1 MFSNRKT
8 FLHLGALA
16 LLGVTGLRAQ
26 APAAPAPAAPAPAAP
41 APAPAPAAETV
52 PDLPA
57 LQAAARAAEQKLP
70 TPVVLPQTYFDL
82 TPLQRDRWRKF
93 LPHTLLKLTR
103 RERVEIVV
111 LGDAILDGAKTEP
124 GVDPVLKSFAGVF
137 AKKLATQFYYTGGV
151 RVIRPGGKLRDKE
164 SKVIGPEILIQ
175 PVQTSSIISA
185 ASALSSVGFQ
195 GKPDLVLVAQ
205 GLEDG
210 LAGVSAADVAVAF
223 RSLLDTAR
231 GKRLEVIVAG
241 PIPQAADPEEASL
254 ALTRGPSSVL
264 REASARA
271 DVIFSDLGDMS
282 RLLNAPSGAKG
293 ADQIFPALMQEYQ
306 SLLNLIPA
314 RGVMTPTTG
323 MHAEMGRILFQDV
336 MQGAPG
342 VPWKINAAKATLAGQ
357 GQLTLE
363 FELANPRSEP
373 LAVTLLPLVPAG
385 FKPKD
390 TNPEI
395 ELAAGAKQAVKLNYA
410 ITDTRHLP
418 LTDGEMRLPV
428 LVIAGKQSRIE
439 DIAVPL
445 RPFSITWN
453 ARVAFNQESEFS
465 PELEIENSTGS
476 KLSASWESNWGGKL
490 QEGKIALEAD
500 GSEVLKLALPLP
512 AGGSL
517 PWRRVLPLKLA
528 LNTSGVRQIF
538 DRDIEITR
546 NMGLKESVPL
556 TAADGQESA
565 VKLRAD
571 ADSMKLFLTLDL
583 AGVSLV
589 DDSDGKAFELLL
601 NLDARSYGER
611 QTPGATAALRITGK
625 AADGDAAVDPIA
637 PWAFGS
643 GYAAV
648 FEPKE
653 IRASLTSS
661 AGGGRRLTITLP
673 KSYLYRHEWAL
684 GNGNSQ
690 LGLNVRLNGGGRD
703 YFLTRCR
710 RQGDDAE
717 SLSVLE
723 LTDKPTQR
731 WTVRVE

>member
-1 MFSNRKT
+1 
-8 FLHLGALA
+8 
-16 LLGVTGLRAQ
+16 
-26 APAAPAPAAPAPAAP
+26 
-41 APAPAPAAETV
+41 
-52 PDLPA
+52 
-57 LQAAARAAEQKLP
+57 
-70 TPVVLPQTYFDL
+70 
-82 TPLQRDRWRKF
+82 
-93 LPHTLLKLTR
+93 
-103 RERVEIVV
+103 
-111 LGDAILDGAKTEP
+111 
-124 GVDPVLKSFAGVF
+124 
-137 AKKLATQFYYTGGV
+137 
-151 RVIRPGGKLRDKE
+151 
-164 SKVIGPEILIQ
+164 
-175 PVQTSSIISA
+175 ISA
-185 ASALSSVGFQ
+185 ASALSTVGFQ
-195 GKPDLVLVAQ
+195 GQPDVVLVAQ

-271 DVIFSDLGDMS
+271 DVIFSDLGDLS
-282 RLLNAPSGAKG
+282 RLIETPPGAKG

-306 SLLNLIPA
+306 SLLNLLPSQ
-314 RGVMTPTTG
+314 GVMTPTTG

-336 MQGAPG
+336 MQGAPS
-342 VPWKINAAKATLAGQ
+342 VPWKISAAKATLAGQ
-357 GQLTLE
+357 GQLKLE
-363 FELANPRSEP
+363 FELANTRRDP
-373 LAVTLLPLVPAG
+373 LNVTLLPLVPAG
-385 FKPKD
+385 LKPKD

-395 ELAAGAKQAVKLNYA
+395 QLAAGAKQTVQLTYA
-410 ITDTRHLP
+410 ITDTRYLP

-439 DIAVPL
+439 DIVVPL

-453 ARVAFNQESEFS
+453 ARAAFNQEAEFS

-476 KLSASWESNWGGKL
+476 SLSASWESNWGGKS

-512 AGGSL
+512 AEGRL
-517 PWRRVLPLKLA
+517 PLRRVLPLKLA
-528 LNTSGVRQIF
+528 LNSNGVRQIF

-556 TAADGQESA
+556 TAADG
-565 VKLRAD
+565 
-571 ADSMKLFLTLDL
+571 
-583 AGVSLV
+583 
-589 DDSDGKAFELLL
+589 
-601 NLDARSYGER
+601 
-611 QTPGATAALRITGK
+611 PAALRITGK
-625 AADGDAAVDPIA
+625 AADGDATVDPIA

-648 FEPKE
+648 FESKE
-653 IRASLTSS
+653 IQASLSSS

-690 LGLNVRLNGGGRD
+690 LGLNVRFNGGGRD
-703 YFLTRCR
+703 YFLTRSR

>member
-26 APAAPAPAAPAPAAP
+26 APAAPAPAAPAPAA
-41 APAPAPAAETV
+41 ETV

-57 LQAAARAAEQKLP
+57 LQAAARAIEEKLP
-70 TPVVLPQTYFDL
+70 SPAVLPQTYFDL
-82 TPLQRDRWRKF
+82 TPVQRDRWRKF
-93 LPHTLLKLTR
+93 LPQTLLKLTR

-111 LGDAILDGAKTEP
+111 LGDAILDGAKAEP

-137 AKKLATQFYYTGGV
+137 AKKLAAQFYYTGGV
-151 RVIRPGGKLRDKE
+151 RVIRPGAKLRAKE
-164 SKVIGPEILIQ
+164 SMVIGPEILIQ

-185 ASALSSVGFQ
+185 ASALSTVGFQ
-195 GKPDLVLVAQ
+195 GQPDVVLVAQ

-264 REASARA
+264 REACARA
-271 DVIFSDLGDMS
+271 DVIFSDLGDLS
-282 RLLNAPSGAKG
+282 RLLETPPGAKG

-306 SLLNLIPA
+306 SLLNLLPA
-314 RGVMTPTTG
+314 LGVMTPTTG

-336 MQGAPG
+336 MQGAPA
-342 VPWKINAAKATLAGQ
+342 VPWKISAAKATLAGQ

-363 FELANPRSEP
+363 FELANTRREP
-373 LAVTLLPLVPAG
+373 LNVTLLPLVPAG
-385 FKPKD
+385 LKPKD
-390 TNPEI
+390 TNPELQ
-395 ELAAGAKQAVKLNYA
+395 LAAGAKQTVLLNYA
-410 ITDTRHLP
+410 ITDTRYLP
-418 LTDGEMRLPV
+418 LTDGTMRLPV

-439 DIAVPL
+439 DIAVTL

-453 ARVAFNQESEFS
+453 ARAAFNLETEFS
-465 PELEIENSTGS
+465 PELEVENSTGAS
-476 KLSASWESNWGGKL
+476 LSASWESNWGGKS

-512 AGGSL
+512 AEGRL
-517 PWRRVLPLKLA
+517 PLRRVLPLKLA
-528 LNTSGVRQIF
+528 LNSNGVRQIF

-565 VKLRAD
+565 VTLRAD

-583 AGVSLV
+583 TGVSLV
-589 DDSDGKAFELLL
+589 DDSSGKAFELLL

-611 QTPGATAALRITGK
+611 QTPGATSALRITGK
-625 AADGDAAVDPIA
+625 AADGDATVDPIA

-653 IRASLTSS
+653 IQASLSSS

-690 LGLNVRLNGGGRD
+690 LGLNVRFNGGGRD
-703 YFLTRCR
+703 YFLTRSR

>member
-26 APAAPAPAAPAPAAP
+26 APAAPAPAAPAPAA
-41 APAPAPAAETV
+41 ETV

-57 LQAAARAAEQKLP
+57 LQAAARAIEEKLP
-70 TPVVLPQTYFDL
+70 SPAVLPQTYFDL
-82 TPLQRDRWRKF
+82 TPVQRDRWRKF
-93 LPHTLLKLTR
+93 LPQTLLKLTR

-111 LGDAILDGAKTEP
+111 LGDAILDGAKAEP

-137 AKKLATQFYYTGGV
+137 AKKLAAQFYYTGGV
-151 RVIRPGGKLRDKE
+151 RVIRPGAKLRAKE
-164 SKVIGPEILIQ
+164 SMVIGPEILIQ

-185 ASALSSVGFQ
+185 ASALSTVGFQ
-195 GKPDLVLVAQ
+195 GQPDVVLVAQ

-264 REASARA
+264 REACARA
-271 DVIFSDLGDMS
+271 DVIFSDLGDLS
-282 RLLNAPSGAKG
+282 RLLETPPGAKG

-306 SLLNLIPA
+306 SLLNLLPA
-314 RGVMTPTTG
+314 LGVMTPTTG

-336 MQGAPG
+336 MQGAPA
-342 VPWKINAAKATLAGQ
+342 VPWKISAAKATLAGQ

-363 FELANPRSEP
+363 FELANTRREP
-373 LAVTLLPLVPAG
+373 LNVTLLPLVPAG
-385 FKPKD
+385 LKPKD
-390 TNPEI
+390 TNPELQ
-395 ELAAGAKQAVKLNYA
+395 LAAGAKQTVLLNYA
-410 ITDTRHLP
+410 ITDTRYLP
-418 LTDGEMRLPV
+418 LTDGTMRLPV

-439 DIAVPL
+439 DIAVTL

-453 ARVAFNQESEFS
+453 ARAAFNLETEFS
-465 PELEIENSTGS
+465 PELEVENSTGAS
-476 KLSASWESNWGGKL
+476 LSASWESNWGGKS

-512 AGGSL
+512 AEGRL
-517 PWRRVLPLKLA
+517 PLRRVLPLKLA
-528 LNTSGVRQIF
+528 LNSNGVRQIF

-565 VKLRAD
+565 VTLRAD

-583 AGVSLV
+583 TGVSLV
-589 DDSDGKAFELLL
+589 DDSSGKAFELLL

-611 QTPGATAALRITGK
+611 QTPGATSALRITGK
-625 AADGDAAVDPIA
+625 AADGDATVDPIA

-653 IRASLTSS
+653 IQASLSSS

-690 LGLNVRLNGGGRD
+690 LGLNVRFNGGGRD
-703 YFLTRCR
+703 YFLTRSR

-731 WTVRVE
+731 WTVRVQ

>member
-26 APAAPAPAAPAPAAP
+26 APSAPVPPAA
-41 APAPAPAAETV
+41 APAAETV
-52 PDLPA
+52 PELQT
-57 LQAAARAAEQKLP
+57 LQAEARAVEAKLP
-70 TPVVLPQTYFDL
+70 SAALLPQTYFDL
-82 TPLQRDRWRKF
+82 SPVQRDRWRKF
-93 LPHTLLKLTR
+93 LPQMLLKLTR
-103 RERVEIVV
+103 RERLEIVV
-111 LGDAILDGAKTEP
+111 LGDAILDGAKAEE

-137 AKKLATQFYYTGGV
+137 AKKLAAQFYYTGGV
-151 RVIRPGGKLRDKE
+151 RVVRPGGKLRAKE
-164 SKVIGPEILIQ
+164 SMVMGPEILIQ
-175 PVQTSSIISA
+175 PVRTSSIISA
-185 ASALSSVGFQ
+185 ASALATVGFQ
-195 GKPDLVLVAQ
+195 GQPDVVLVAQ

-231 GKRLEVIVAG
+231 GKNLEVIVAG

-264 REASARA
+264 RVASAKA
-271 DVIFSDLGDMS
+271 DVLFSDMGDLS
-282 RLLNAPSGAKG
+282 RLLETPPGAKG
-293 ADQIFPALMQEYQ
+293 ADQIFPALIQEYQ
-306 SLLNLIPA
+306 SLLNLLPSE
-314 RGVMTPTTG
+314 GVMTPTTA
-323 MHAEMGRILFQDV
+323 MHAEMGRILYQDV
-336 MQGAPG
+336 MQGAPA
-342 VPWKINAAKATLAGQ
+342 VPWQINAATATLAGQ
-357 GQLTLE
+357 GKLTLE
-363 FELANPRSEP
+363 FELANTRREP

-385 FKPKD
+385 LKPKD
-390 TNPEI
+390 TNPELQ
-395 ELAAGAKQAVKLNYA
+395 LAAGAKQTVQLNYT
-410 ITDTRHLP
+410 ITDNRDLP

-439 DIAVPL
+439 DIVVPL

-453 ARVAFNQESEFS
+453 ARAAFNQETEFS
-465 PELEIENSTGS
+465 PELEIENSIGS
-476 KLSASWESNWGGKL
+476 NLSATWESDWAGKA
-490 QEGKIALEAD
+490 QTGKVTLDAG
-500 GSEVLKLALPLP
+500 GSEVLKLALPLTSGEKAP
-512 AGGSL
+512 L
-517 PWRRVLPLKLA
+517 RRVLPLKLA
-528 LNTSGVRQIF
+528 LSSNGVRQIF

-556 TAADGQESA
+556 AASDGQESA
-565 VKLRAD
+565 VTLRAD
-571 ADSMKLFLTLDL
+571 ADSMKLFFTLDL
-583 AGVSLV
+583 TGVSLM
-589 DDSDGKAFELLL
+589 DDSSGKAFELLL
-601 NLDARSYGER
+601 NIDARSYGER
-611 QTPGATAALRITGK
+611 LTPGATAALRISGK
-625 AADGDAAVDPIA
+625 AADGAAAVDPIA

-653 IRASLTSS
+653 IQAELSSS

-690 LGLNVRLNGGGRD
+690 MGLNVRFNGGGRD
-703 YFLTRCR
+703 YFLTRSR

-723 LTDKPTQR
+723 LTDKPTPR
-731 WTVRVE
+731 WTVRVQ

>member
-26 APAAPAPAAPAPAAP
+26 APAAPAPAAPAPAA
-41 APAPAPAAETV
+41 ETV

-57 LQAAARAAEQKLP
+57 LQAAARAVEEKLP
-70 TPVVLPQTYFDL
+70 SPAVLPQTYFDL
-82 TPLQRDRWRKF
+82 TPVQRDRWRKF
-93 LPHTLLKLTR
+93 LPQTLLKLTR

-111 LGDAILDGAKTEP
+111 LGDAILNGAKAEP

-137 AKKLATQFYYTGGV
+137 AKKLAAQFYYTGGV
-151 RVIRPGGKLRDKE
+151 RVIRPGAKLRAKE
-164 SKVIGPEILIQ
+164 SMVMGPEILIQ

-185 ASALSSVGFQ
+185 ASALSTVGFQ
-195 GKPDLVLVAQ
+195 GQPDVVLVAQ

-254 ALTRGPSSVL
+254 ALTRGPASVL
-264 REASARA
+264 REACASA
-271 DVIFSDLGDMS
+271 DVVFSDLGDLS
-282 RLLNAPSGAKG
+282 RLLETPPGAKG

-306 SLLNLIPA
+306 SLLNLLPA
-314 RGVMTPTTG
+314 LGVMTPTTG

-336 MQGAPG
+336 MQGAPA
-342 VPWKINAAKATLAGQ
+342 VPWKISAAKAMLAGQ

-363 FELANPRSEP
+363 FELANTRREP
-373 LAVTLLPLVPAG
+373 LNVTLLPLVPAG
-385 FKPKD
+385 LKPKD
-390 TNPEI
+390 TNPELQ
-395 ELAAGAKQAVKLNYA
+395 LAAGAKQTVLLNYA
-410 ITDTRHLP
+410 ITDTRYLP
-418 LTDGEMRLPV
+418 LTDGKMRLPV

-439 DIAVPL
+439 DIAVTL

-453 ARVAFNQESEFS
+453 ARAAFNQETEFS
-465 PELEIENSTGS
+465 PELEVENSTGAS
-476 KLSASWESNWGGKL
+476 LSASWESNWGGKS

-512 AGGSL
+512 AEGRL
-517 PWRRVLPLKLA
+517 PLRRVLPLKLA
-528 LNTSGVRQIF
+528 LNSNGVRQIF

-565 VKLRAD
+565 VTLRAD

-583 AGVSLV
+583 TGVSLV
-589 DDSDGKAFELLL
+589 DDSSGKAFELLL

-611 QTPGATAALRITGK
+611 QTPGATSALRITGK
-625 AADGDAAVDPIA
+625 AADGDATVDPIA

-653 IRASLTSS
+653 IQASLSSS

-690 LGLNVRLNGGGRD
+690 LGLNVRFNGGGRD
-703 YFLTRCR
+703 YFLTRSR

>member
-26 APAAPAPAAPAPAAP
+26 APSAPAPAAPAPAA
-41 APAPAPAAETV
+41 ETV
-52 PDLPA
+52 LDLPA
-57 LQAAARAAEQKLP
+57 LQAAARAVEEKLP
-70 TPVVLPQTYFDL
+70 SPVVLPQTYFDL
-82 TPLQRDRWRKF
+82 TPVQRDRWRKF
-93 LPHTLLKLTR
+93 LPQTLLKLTR

-111 LGDAILDGAKTEP
+111 LGDAILDGAKAEP

-137 AKKLATQFYYTGGV
+137 AKKLAAQFYYTGGV
-151 RVIRPGGKLRDKE
+151 RVIRPGARLRDKE
-164 SKVIGPEILIQ
+164 SKVMGPEILIQ
-175 PVQTSSIISA
+175 PVQTSSIVSA
-185 ASALSSVGFQ
+185 ASALSTVGFQ
-195 GKPDLVLVAQ
+195 GQPDVVLVAQ

-210 LAGVSAADVAVAF
+210 LAGVSTADVAVAF

-271 DVIFSDLGDMS
+271 NVIFSDLGDLS
-282 RLLNAPSGAKG
+282 RLLQTPPGAKG

-306 SLLNLIPA
+306 SLLNLLPSQ
-314 RGVMTPTTG
+314 GVMTPTTG

-342 VPWKINAAKATLAGQ
+342 VPWRISAAKAALAGQ
-357 GQLTLE
+357 GQLVLE
-363 FELANPRSEP
+363 FELANTRREP
-373 LAVTLLPLVPAG
+373 LNMTLLPLVPG
-385 FKPKD
+385 GLKPKD

-395 ELAAGAKQAVKLNYA
+395 QLAAGAKQTVKLTYA
-410 ITDTRHLP
+410 ITDTRYLP

-439 DIAVPL
+439 DIVVPL

-453 ARVAFNQESEFS
+453 ARAAFNQEAEFS
-465 PELEIENSTGS
+465 PEIEIENSTGS
-476 KLSASWESNWGGKL
+476 SLSASWESNWGGKS

-512 AGGSL
+512 TDGRL
-517 PWRRVLPLKLA
+517 PLRRVLPLKLA
-528 LNTSGVRQIF
+528 LNSNGVRQIF

-565 VKLRAD
+565 VTLRAD
-571 ADSMKLFLTLDL
+571 ADSMKLFFTLDL
-583 AGVSLV
+583 TGVSLV
-589 DDSDGKAFELLL
+589 DDSSGKAFELLL

-625 AADGDAAVDPIA
+625 AADGDATVDPIA

-648 FEPKE
+648 FESKE
-653 IRASLTSS
+653 IQASLSSS

-690 LGLNVRLNGGGRD
+690 LGLNVRFNGGGRG
-703 YFLTRCR
+703 YFLTRSR